1 MTHTNYHRF
10 PHLDDAIVGV
20 TDHRE
25 LVYSGDRIL
34 DLIAKR
40 ERLCRDEASEYF
52 SMKVRPLVQGPI
64 VMWERLDVTLV

>member
-1 MTHTNYHRF
+1 MTLNLPRF
-10 PHLDDAIVGV
+10 PDLDDAIVGI

-34 DLIAKR
+34 DILAKH
-40 ERLCRDEASEYF
+40 ERLSRDEAQEYF
-52 SMKVRPLVQGPI
+52 SMKVRPLYEGPI